1 MMMSKIVGILFV
13 MFGLC
18 LSVEARDTIQIEPAD
33 ARVLRELGVVVRV
46 DDLQNTGKMQLAL
59 RDGFSALGVDYDVEG
74 AVLLYCPR
82 TWRIF
87 FTHPDK
93 ALEEKTRKLLRAATV
108 MAWTA

>member
-1 MMMSKIVGILFV
+1 MMSKIVGILIV
-13 MFGLC
+13 VWMQC
-18 LSVEARDTIQIEPAD
+18 LSLVAGETIQIEFAD
-33 ARVLRELGVVVRV
+33 ARVLRELGVVVKA

-59 RDGFSALGVDYDVEG
+59 RDAFSALGVDYDVEG

-108 MAWTA
+108 MAWTV